1 MPADTPSN
9 YGRETSNAKVPNAKK
24 YLQIKIF
31 NLEISLEF
39 GIWRLGF
46 AHLNA
51 LVSVLICV
59 IRGQIERQNIE

>member
-1 MPADTPSN
+1 MPADTASN
-9 YGRETSNAKVPNAKK
+9 SRREISNPKVPNAKK

-31 NLEISLEF
+31 NPEIYLEF

-51 LVSVLICV
+51 PGSVYICV
-59 IRGQIERQNIE
+59 IRDQIELQNIE